1 MVTVAYVPTLL
12 RTMEEICRTFGVSP
26 STVRSWL
33 QKGAPIATEGEGV
46 KTRYS
51 AELTRLQLWRENKNK
66 NKASD
71 APEAQY

>member
-1 MVTVAYVPTLL
+1 MVTIAYVPTLL

-33 QKGAPIATEGEGV
+33 KEGAPIVSEGEGV

-51 AELTRLQLWRENKNK
+51 AELTRLQLWRENKSK
-66 NKASD
+66 DKASD
-71 APEAQY
+71 ASEAQY